1 MGSARPVRIPIF
13 NSMRKKMNRLFS
25 NRSRSVLAA
34 LMVTGAVAG
43 ISDAMAADTSGWYGD
58 IGVGRSHSK
67 IDGGAVDTVL
77 GNQGLAPSSS
87 ADANKNAWKFDVG
100 YQFHPNFAF
109 ELGYVDLGKAQWN
122 STITAPNADTLNGEI
137 HTRGTTFDLV
147 ALAPLGEGFSV
158 YGKAGVIRAAVD
170 FSGGSNGTSVT
181 SGSNTSTRATY
192 GLGMG
197 YDFTPHFGTKLEW
210 DRYENLG
217 DANTSGKGN
226 LDLVTA
232 ALVLKF

>member
-1 MGSARPVRIPIF
+1 
-13 NSMRKKMNRLFS
+13 MNRISS
-25 NRSRSVLAA
+25 NRSRRVVAA
-34 LMVTGAVAG
+34 LVAAGAVAAAG
-43 ISDAMAADTSGWYGD
+43 IGDAMAADTSGWYGD

-77 GNQGLAPSSS
+77 GNQGLTSSSS

-100 YQFHPNFAF
+100 YQFHPNFAL

-147 ALAPLGEGFSV
+147 ALAPLGQGFSV

-170 FSGGSNGTSVT
+170 FSGGSSGGGGTSVAG
-181 SGSNTSTRATY
+181 GSNKSTRATY

-197 YDFTPHFGTKLEW
+197 YDFMPQLGTKLEW
-210 DRYENLG
+210 NRYETPG
-217 DANTSGKGN
+217 DANTTGKGN